1 MSKIQKSNKETKK
14 QPALSKKEK
23 KSAKEVKKHAKDAM
37 QPFMTPKE

>member
-23 KSAKEVKKHAKDAM
+23 KAAKDEKKNSRGSA
-37 QPFMTPKE
+37 QPFTMPKD